1 MWVVCVMCVSKNKH
15 LEKNDVIIR
24 LDYVLKFFFFFWLT
38 ILDWTIEMIVMNLMS
53 PIIVVGNWEH
63 ESSIHVDQTH
73 SQGTSTLAK
82 RRDTQPQ
89 QYPKGNG

>member
-1 MWVVCVMCVSKNKH
+1 
-15 LEKNDVIIR
+15 
-24 LDYVLKFFFFFWLT
+24 
-38 ILDWTIEMIVMNLMS
+38 MNLMS